1 MRTGDLRNNNDN
13 HYSESIYENA
23 AVLKSASM
31 MMTPVTN
38 TIEKYEF
45 GQMSEEEDDVE
56 ERVPEVG
63 DTFEAVS
70 FQVVAIT
77 SRWWVVVLDVIL
89 DEINIFTVRTW
100 RCLTSQVNL

>member
-31 MMTPVTN
+31 MTPVTN

-56 ERVPEVG
+56 ERVAEVG
-63 DTFEAVS
+63 DTFEAVC
-70 FQVVAIT
+70 FQVVGGGGIE
-77 SRWWVVVLDVIL
+77 LE
-89 DEINIFTVRTW
+89 EIPIFTV
-100 RCLTSQVNL
+100 LSGPGSV

>member
-1 MRTGDLRNNNDN
+1 MRAGDLRNNNHS

-23 AVLKSASM
+23 AVLKSAS

-45 GQMSEEEDDVE
+45 GQMSEEEEEVDIE
-56 ERVPEVG
+56 ERAPDAG

-70 FQVVAIT
+70 FQVLGGGC
-77 SRWWVVVLDVIL
+77 WFGVVN
-89 DEINIFTVRTW
+89 EIYISTVRTW
-100 RCLTSQVNL
+100 KCLKSQASL

>member
-1 MRTGDLRNNNDN
+1 MRTGELRNNNHN

-23 AVLKSASM
+23 AVLKSAS

-45 GQMSEEEDDVE
+45 GQMSEEEEEEEEVDIE
-56 ERVPEVG
+56 ERVPDAG

-70 FQVVAIT
+70 FQVLGGGC
-77 SRWWVVVLDVIL
+77 WFGVV
-89 DEINIFTVRTW
+89 F
-100 RCLTSQVNL
+100 

>member
-1 MRTGDLRNNNDN
+1 MRAGDLRNNNHN

-23 AVLKSASM
+23 AVLKSAA

-45 GQMSEEEDDVE
+45 GQMSEEEEEEVDIE
-56 ERVPEVG
+56 ERVPDAG

-70 FQVVAIT
+70 FQVLDGGCW
-77 SRWWVVVLDVIL
+77 SGVL
-89 DEINIFTVRTW
+89 F
-100 RCLTSQVNL
+100 

>member
-1 MRTGDLRNNNDN
+1 MRTGELRNNNHN

-23 AVLKSASM
+23 AVLKSAS

-45 GQMSEEEDDVE
+45 GQMSEEEEEEEEVE
-56 ERVPEVG
+56 ERVVEAG

-70 FQVVAIT
+70 FQVT
-77 SRWWVVVLDVIL
+77 GGWWC
-89 DEINIFTVRTW
+89 W
-100 RCLTSQVNL
+100 Y

>member
-70 FQVVAIT
+70 FQVVDGG
-77 SRWWVVVLDVIL
+77 SWYLL
-89 DEINIFTVRTW
+89 DEINIFAVRTW

>member
-1 MRTGDLRNNNDN
+1 MRTGELRNNNHN

-23 AVLKSASM
+23 AVLKSAS

-45 GQMSEEEDDVE
+45 GQMSEEEEEEEEEVE
-56 ERVPEVG
+56 ERVAQAR

-70 FQVVAIT
+70 FQVMGG
-77 SRWWVVVLDVIL
+77 WW
-89 DEINIFTVRTW
+89 W
-100 RCLTSQVNL
+100 CY